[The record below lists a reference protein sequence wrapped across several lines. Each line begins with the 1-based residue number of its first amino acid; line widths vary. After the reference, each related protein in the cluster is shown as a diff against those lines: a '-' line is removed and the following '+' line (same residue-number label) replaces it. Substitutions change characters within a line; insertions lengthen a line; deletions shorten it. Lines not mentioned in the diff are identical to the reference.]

1 MNLLKMTKRKEKIGI
16 VVSDKMDKTR
26 VVEIERLVKHPVY
39 SKVIKK
45 FSKFKVDDP
54 KNKSKIGERVKI
66 RETRPLSRDKKW
78 RIV

>member
-1 MNLLKMTKRKEKIGI
+1 MTKRKERIGI

-26 VVEIERLVKHPVY
+26 VVKVERLVRHPVY
-39 SKVIKK
+39 SKIIKR
-45 FSKFKVDDP
+45 FSKLKVDDP